1 MVGTSTVT
9 SPQSAA
15 PDTVDRLTDQPPSD
29 APLTFTELNRRL
41 SAMLDYDEAPA
52 KSRKLSHIGM
62 LATLLAYLVAVLIQ
76 HLPLNES
83 LKLALLVVVLVVEYI
98 GLAVHMLNR
107 RVDFKDLFRPFE
119 ELAKQLDHDFPHH
132 FEIRDWLVSQPLYYL
147 EKYASMASFRRE
159 RYTQKLP
166 MLAGS
171 VSSLGVIPV
180 LAAVYFQGRQIME
193 GHHLS
198 WIDWIFG
205 FALALFYFLTWTASL
220 TKSRLEAIDM
230 YLQVAMTDLKSR
242 SASDP
247 IK

>member
-1 MVGTSTVT
+1 MVGASTVT

-15 PDTVDRLTDQPPSD
+15 PDTVDCLTDTRQSD
-29 APLTFTELNRRL
+29 APLTFMELNRRL
-41 SAMLDYDEAPA
+41 SAMPDYDEAPA
-52 KSRKLSHIGM
+52 RSRKLSHIGM
-62 LATLLAYLVAVLIQ
+62 LATLLAYLAAVLIQ

-83 LKLALLVVVLVVEYI
+83 LKLALLVTVLVIECV
-98 GLAVHMLNR
+98 GLAVHMWNGR
-107 RVDFKDLFRPFE
+107 GDFMGLVRPFE
-119 ELAKQLDHDFPHH
+119 GLAKQLDHDFPHH
-132 FEIRDWLVSQPLYYL
+132 FEVREWLVSQPLDRL
-147 EKYASMASFRRE
+147 EKYASMAAFRRE

-180 LAAVYFQGRQIME
+180 LAAVYFQGRQILE

-205 FALALFYFLTWTASL
+205 FALALFYVLTWTTSL

-230 YLQVAMTDLKSR
+230 YLQVATTDLKSQ
-242 SASDP
+242 STSGP
-247 IK
+247 IN